1 MNIICSPDANDMMKW
16 EAVILGPEDTDWQGG
31 IFKLMITFGNDYPT
45 APPKVRFLT
54 KMFHPNIYLNGEICL
69 DILQNN
75 WTPTYT
81 AVEAPKGEFGVYLVA
96 DGTNQP
102 YRCKIRAPGYAHLQ
116 ALDYMCKGHMLA
128 DTVAIIGSQDIVFG
142 EIDR

>member
-1 MNIICSPDANDMMKW
+1 MQKANCKQRVLKDYVKYQKSGAQMNIICSPDANDMMKW

-81 AVEAPKGEFGVYLVA
+81 AVEALLSIQSLLDDP
-96 DGTNQP
+96 N
-102 YRCKIRAPGYAHLQ
+102 CKSPANPEA
-116 ALDYMCKGHMLA
+116 
-128 DTVAIIGSQDIVFG
+128 S
-142 EIDR
+142 